1 MTDKEDLGPR
11 IGKVEGAV
19 SELKTDVAVI
29 HVTVNAIKE
38 GVDRE
43 GAARTKAEEARKNN
57 IQWLWR
63 AAFIPL
69 IVAVVTFVMNGGLGK

>member
-1 MTDKEDLGPR
+1 MTNKDLGPR

-38 GVDRE
+38 GVDKE
-43 GAARTKAEEARKNN
+43 GEARAKADEKRKNN

-63 AAFIPL
+63 TAFIPL
-69 IVAVVTFVMNGGLGK
+69 IVAVVTFVMNGGLSK